1 MVALESK
8 AGTLM
13 KIAGNTSVDHFKD
26 ALNVRDVST
35 TCGHLV
41 SLLVS
46 SKGIENM
53 PLALLSGYMKTALI
67 QMHAEDE
74 LSETPGLYFSHLGLS
89 LRNLSTESPQ
99 LQRQAR
105 NKKFRS

>member
-1 MVALESK
+1 
-8 AGTLM
+8 
-13 KIAGNTSVDHFKD
+13 
-26 ALNVRDVST
+26 
-35 TCGHLV
+35 
-41 SLLVS
+41 
-46 SKGIENM
+46 
-53 PLALLSGYMKTALI
+53 
-67 QMHAEDE
+67 MHAEDE